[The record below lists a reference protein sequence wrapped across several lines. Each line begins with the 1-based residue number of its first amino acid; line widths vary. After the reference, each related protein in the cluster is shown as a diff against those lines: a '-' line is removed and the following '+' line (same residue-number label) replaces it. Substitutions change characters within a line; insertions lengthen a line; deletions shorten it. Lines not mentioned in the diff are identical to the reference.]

1 MRGGGNLLRLHVGQ
15 RECPVDLTTWPPP
28 QVRGGRLRRE
38 LSVGRLR
45 EEGHGRCMRGRVVY
59 REEKEAAGAA
69 DQSRDWRACVLLS
82 ARARYL

>member
-1 MRGGGNLLRLHVGQ
+1 MVVAAARMPSGQ
-15 RECPVDLTTWPPP
+15 TKILPSP
-28 QVRGGRLRRE
+28 QVRRGGLRRE
-38 LSVGRLR
+38 LSVGRIC
-45 EEGHGRCMRGRVVY
+45 EGGHGRCMPGRVVY